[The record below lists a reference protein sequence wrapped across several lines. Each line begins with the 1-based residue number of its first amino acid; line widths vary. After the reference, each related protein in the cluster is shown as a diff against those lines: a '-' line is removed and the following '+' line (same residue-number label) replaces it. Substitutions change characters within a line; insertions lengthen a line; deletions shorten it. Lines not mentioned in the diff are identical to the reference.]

1 MHMKVKDI
9 GAVNALLPSKLRMPG
24 RMSTPFGP
32 SGDGFSRKHQLVT
45 SIENDDAIGDHSARK
60 LLEPTDADT
69 SHLSHVDSV
78 VLALRAK
85 HAEKLE
91 EDLRSIGVLRQDKPC
106 VLQTESTNS
115 STTAPDAQKT
125 PESGR
130 GGSGETPMADVSKV
144 CSSPID
150 AAVAVNEKQHTGKM
164 SDTSDPLRA
173 DCGPENVSS
182 HGDCHVKDIP
192 ADSATNS
199 DRLSA
204 SSRVPTNRR
213 PLKPLTVECQTQT
226 LNVSPTA
233 IEADVLESAPSGVA
247 VTPAVANTRDVATG
261 INWDKTTNCSSDYD
275 ADDDDDYVDDGCD
288 LIKRP
293 HTPRTAVS
301 RWGQESYRKNETQ
314 QPVEQK
320 LNDTGHRVEDERKF
334 TEWQIEDERNEAELQ
349 VDDMRYVTEWQIED
363 EPNETE
369 LQVDDEPNE
378 TELQVDGEPNE
389 TELQVEDEPNETELQ
404 VDDMR
409 YVSEWQ
415 VDGEPNETEL
425 QVDGEP
431 NETELQVDDEPNE
444 TELQVDG
451 EPNETELQVED
462 EPNETELPVED
473 EPNETEHQVADERKI
488 AQWQLDDGRKLTEWQ
503 VEDERNETEQEVEEV
518 ISWQKHGV
526 NEREEYVDED
536 RIDTEQEFE
545 EEINETEKA
554 KETQGVAN
562 VAKCDKTTNETE
574 WHVEG
579 EQQQKTSPFV
589 PSRRANAQKNVTRR
603 GNIDSYANVRKYLMA
618 HVPEV
623 CSEVPEAVT
632 YTEKMTQASVTLQQ
646 V

>member
-45 SIENDDAIGDHSARK
+45 SVENDGTIGDNSTRK

-106 VLQTESTNS
+106 VLQAESTNS

-125 PESGR
+125 PESGS
-130 GGSGETPMADVSKV
+130 GVSGETPLADVSKV
-144 CSSPID
+144 CSSPIGA
-150 AAVAVNEKQHTGKM
+150 AAVLNEKQHGGKT

-192 ADSATNS
+192 ADSAANS

-204 SSRVPTNRR
+204 SSRVPVKRLH
-213 PLKPLTVECQTQT
+213 LKPLTVECQTQT

-233 IEADVLESAPSGVA
+233 IEADVLESAPSGVV

-261 INWDKTTNCSSDYD
+261 IKWDKTTNSSDYD
-275 ADDDDDYVDDGCD
+275 ADDDDDYVDDGSD

-301 RWGQESYRKNETQ
+301 RWGQETYRKNETQ
-314 QPVEQK
+314 QLVEHK
-320 LNDTGHRVEDERKF
+320 LNDTEHREADERKF
-334 TEWQIEDERNEAELQ
+334 TEWQIEDERNKSELQ
-349 VDDMRYVTEWQIED
+349 VNDMRYVTEWQI
-363 EPNETE
+363 
-369 LQVDDEPNE
+369 
-378 TELQVDGEPNE
+378 DGEPNV
-389 TELQVEDEPNETELQ
+389 TELQVEDEPNEMEHRV
-404 VDDMR
+404 VD
-409 YVSEWQ
+409 
-415 VDGEPNETEL
+415 EPNETEHR
-425 QVDGEP
+425 VE
-431 NETELQVDDEPNE
+431 DEPNE
-444 TELQVDG
+444 TELKVED
-451 EPNETELQVED
+451 EPNETELKVEDEPNETELKVEDEPNETELKVED
-462 EPNETELPVED
+462 EPNETELPVDED
-473 EPNETEHQVADERKI
+473 
-488 AQWQLDDGRKLTEWQ
+488 
-503 VEDERNETEQEVEEV
+503 RNEKKQEVEEQ

-526 NEREEYVDED
+526 NEREETEYVDED
-536 RIDTEQEFE
+536 RIDAEQEFE

-554 KETQGVAN
+554 KETQGVAA
-562 VAKCDKTTNETE
+562 VAKWDKTTDETE

-589 PSRRANAQKNVTRR
+589 PTRRANAQKNVTRGR
-603 GNIDSYANVRKYLMA
+603 NIDSYANVRKYLMA

-623 CSEVPEAVT
+623 CSEVPEAAT
-632 YTEKMTQASVTLQQ
+632 YTEKMTQASGTLQQ

>member
-1 MHMKVKDI
+1 MHMKAKDI

-45 SIENDDAIGDHSARK
+45 PVENDGNIGDNSVRK

-106 VLQTESTNS
+106 VLQTESSIS
-115 STTAPDAQKT
+115 SVTAPDAQKT
-125 PESGR
+125 PESGS
-130 GGSGETPMADVSKV
+130 GGLGVTQTADVSKAS
-144 CSSPID
+144 SSPVD
-150 AAVAVNEKQHTGKM
+150 VAVVLIEKQHGAKM

-173 DCGPENVSS
+173 ECGPENVSS
-182 HGDCHVKDIP
+182 HGDCHVKNIP
-192 ADSATNS
+192 EDSAANS
-199 DRLSA
+199 GRFSA
-204 SSRVPTNRR
+204 SSCVPAKTRH
-213 PLKPLTVECQTQT
+213 LKPLTVECQTQT
-226 LNVSPTA
+226 LNVSLTA
-233 IEADVLESAPSGVA
+233 IGAGVLESAPSGVA

-261 INWDKTTNCSSDYD
+261 IKWDKTTNCSSDYD

-301 RWGQESYRKNETQ
+301 RWGQETYRKHETQ

-320 LNDTGHRVEDERKF
+320 LNDTDH
-334 TEWQIEDERNEAELQ
+334 Q
-349 VDDMRYVTEWQIED
+349 VDDMRYVTEWQVEDEPTETELQVED

-378 TELQVDGEPNE
+378 TELQVEDEPNE

-404 VDDMR
+404 V
-409 YVSEWQ
+409 E
-415 VDGEPNETEL
+415 
-425 QVDGEP
+425 
-431 NETELQVDDEPNE
+431 DEPNE
-444 TELQVDG
+444 TEVQVED

-462 EPNETELPVED
+462 EPNETERQVED
-473 EPNETEHQVADERKI
+473 ERKFT
-488 AQWQLDDGRKLTEWQ
+488 QWQVDGGRKLTEWQ
-503 VEDERNETEQEVEEV
+503 VEDERNEMEHHVDEDRNETKQEVEEQ

-526 NEREEYVDED
+526 NEREETEYVDED

-554 KETQGVAN
+554 KETQGVAD
-562 VAKCDKTTNETE
+562 VAKWDNTTNETE

-589 PSRRANAQKNVTRR
+589 PTRRANAQKNVTRR
-603 GNIDSYANVRKYLMA
+603 MNIDSYAHVRKYLMK
-618 HVPEV
+618 HVPEE
-623 CSEVPEAVT
+623 CSEVPDAAT
-632 YTEKMTQASVTLQQ
+632 YTEKTTQASGTLQQ

>member
-1 MHMKVKDI
+1 MHMKAKDI

-45 SIENDDAIGDHSARK
+45 SVENDGTIGENSARK

-78 VLALRAK
+78 VIALRAK

-115 STTAPDAQKT
+115 STNAPDGQKT
-125 PESGR
+125 PESGS
-130 GGSGETPMADVSKV
+130 GGSGKTPMADVSKV

-150 AAVAVNEKQHTGKM
+150 AAVVLNEEQHGGKM

-173 DCGPENVSS
+173 DCGPKNVSS

-192 ADSATNS
+192 ADSATS
-199 DRLSA
+199 RDRFLA
-204 SSRVPTNRR
+204 SSRVPVKRLQ
-213 PLKPLTVECQTQT
+213 LKPLTVECQTQT
-226 LNVSPTA
+226 LHVSPTA
-233 IEADVLESAPSGVA
+233 IEADVLESAACGVA

-261 INWDKTTNCSSDYD
+261 IKSDKTTNCSSDYD
-275 ADDDDDYVDDGCD
+275 ADDDDDYVDDGSD

-301 RWGQESYRKNETQ
+301 RWGQETYRKNETQ

-320 LNDTGHRVEDERKF
+320 LNDTEH
-334 TEWQIEDERNEAELQ
+334 Q
-349 VDDMRYVTEWQIED
+349 VDDMRYVTEWQVDGEPNEKELQVED
-363 EPNETE
+363 EPTETE
-369 LQVDDEPNE
+369 LQVED
-378 TELQVDGEPNE
+378 EPNE

-404 VDDMR
+404 VED
-409 YVSEWQ
+409 
-415 VDGEPNETEL
+415 
-425 QVDGEP
+425 
-431 NETELQVDDEPNE
+431 
-444 TELQVDG
+444 

-462 EPNETELPVED
+462 EPNETEHLVED
-473 EPNETEHQVADERKI
+473 ERKFT
-488 AQWQLDDGRKLTEWQ
+488 QWQVDDVRKLTESL
-503 VEDERNETEQEVEEV
+503 VDEDRNETKQEAGEQ

-526 NEREEYVDED
+526 NEREETEYVDED
-536 RIDTEQEFE
+536 RIVTEQEFE
-545 EEINETEKA
+545 KEINETEKA

-562 VAKCDKTTNETE
+562 VAKWDKTTNETE
-574 WHVEG
+574 WHVDG

-589 PSRRANAQKNVTRR
+589 PTRRANAQKNVTRR
-603 GNIDSYANVRKYLMA
+603 RNIDSYANVRKYLMA

-623 CSEVPEAVT
+623 CSEVPEAAT
-632 YTEKMTQASVTLQQ
+632 YTEKTTQASGTLQQ